1 MGLHTESI
9 FLRQPGE
16 SSQASPAGVEGLIH
30 QADEGAGEWGYLAS
44 YLALSDCWERVSS
57 MIFISCYI

>member
-30 QADEGAGEWGYLAS
+30 QADEGQENGATWPTIWLCLIVGKG
-44 YLALSDCWERVSS
+44 
-57 MIFISCYI
+57 